1 LPLSLRHIGIRA
13 DDFNLVPEFLNQR
26 PGERRGGYK
35 GSKPRSKCHPRD
47 RCFEPAVFPRPM
59 DALEAHRVR
68 PYTGSMHVHAHG
80 AGGPTRVL
88 KISLAVTLG
97 YIVLLVVA
105 GMRAHSLALLS
116 EAGHNL
122 SDFLALL
129 LSLVAVYFQTRPA
142 NSTKTYGYHRAGVL
156 AALVNATSLVA
167 VSFFIFYEA
176 FRRLQHPE
184 HVQATVMMW
193 VAAAGVV
200 MNGVIAL
207 LLYRSSRGF
216 GGDVNIRSALLH
228 EVGDTL
234 STAAVIAGGWAILV
248 TRNYWIDSALS
259 FGIAV
264 LILWS
269 GFGIVRETL
278 NILLEGTPRGM
289 KLEKIESA
297 IRSVGGVNDVH
308 DLHVWSIGS
317 ETHALSCHISIADIP
332 PSVSE
337 RILRDVKDRLLHDFR
352 IDHTTIQ
359 FEHAICEV
367 AHGCVIPVSESEE
380 HHHHHSH

>member
-1 LPLSLRHIGIRA
+1 VPARLNGLPA
-13 DDFNLVPEFLNQR
+13 A
-26 PGERRGGYK
+26 RRLK
-35 GSKPRSKCHPRD
+35 
-47 RCFEPAVFPRPM
+47 E
-59 DALEAHRVR
+59 
-68 PYTGSMHVHAHG
+68 MHVHVHG
-80 AGGPTRVL
+80 TGSPTKVL
-88 KISLAVTLG
+88 KISLGVTLA
-97 YIVLLVVA
+97 YIALLVFA
-105 GMRAHSLALLS
+105 GVRAHSLALLS

-129 LSLVAVYFQTRPA
+129 LSLVAVYFQSRPA

-156 AALVNATSLVA
+156 AALVNASSLVA

-176 FRRLQHPE
+176 VRRLQHPE
-184 HVQATVMMW
+184 QVQASLMMW

-200 MNGVIAL
+200 MNGAIAL
-207 LLYRSSRGF
+207 LLYRS

-228 EVGDTL
+228 ELGDTL

-248 TRNYWIDSALS
+248 THNYWIDSALS
-259 FGIAV
+259 IAIGA

-289 KLEKIESA
+289 KLEKIESSIRA
-297 IRSVGGVNDVH
+297 IEGVNDVH

-332 PSVSE
+332 LSMSE
-337 RILRDVKDRLLHDFR
+337 KILRDVKECLLHDFR

-359 FEHAICEV
+359 FEHIECEV
-367 AHGCVIPVSESEE
+367 AHGCVIPVVESGEE

>member
-1 LPLSLRHIGIRA
+1 MHA
-13 DDFNLVPEFLNQR
+13 
-26 PGERRGGYK
+26 
-35 GSKPRSKCHPRD
+35 
-47 RCFEPAVFPRPM
+47 
-59 DALEAHRVR
+59 
-68 PYTGSMHVHAHG
+68 HVHS
-80 AGGPTRVL
+80 AGSPKRVL
-88 KISLAVTLG
+88 KISLGVTLA

-105 GMRAHSLALLS
+105 GIRAHSLALLS

-129 LSLVAVYFQTRPA
+129 LSLVAVYLQARPA
-142 NSTKTYGYHRAGVL
+142 SSTKTYGYHRAGVL
-156 AALVNATSLVA
+156 AALVNAVSLVA

-184 HVQATVMMW
+184 HVQASVMIW

-207 LLYRSSRGF
+207 LLYRSVRRSGGRS

-248 TRNYWIDSALS
+248 TGNSWIDSALS
-259 FGIAV
+259 IGIGV

-278 NILLEGTPRGM
+278 NILLEGTPRGV
-289 KLEKIESA
+289 KLESVEIA
-297 IRSVGGVNDVH
+297 IRSIDGVNDVH
-308 DLHVWSIGS
+308 DLHCWSIGS
-317 ETHALSCHISIADIP
+317 ETRALSCHIAIADIP

-337 RILRDVKDRLLHDFR
+337 RILRDVKDRLHQDFR

-359 FEHAICEV
+359 FEHAECEV
-367 AHGCVIPVSESEE
+367 AHGCVIPVGESEE
-380 HHHHHSH
+380 HHHHSH

>member
-1 LPLSLRHIGIRA
+1 
-13 DDFNLVPEFLNQR
+13 
-26 PGERRGGYK
+26 
-35 GSKPRSKCHPRD
+35 
-47 RCFEPAVFPRPM
+47 
-59 DALEAHRVR
+59 
-68 PYTGSMHVHAHG
+68 MHVHG

-88 KISLAVTLG
+88 KISLAVTLA
-97 YIVLLVVA
+97 YIALLVVA
-105 GMRAHSLALLS
+105 GIRAHSLALLS

-129 LSLVAVYFQTRPA
+129 LSLVAVYFQSRPA

-193 VAAAGVV
+193 VAGAGVI
-200 MNGVIAL
+200 MNGAISL
-207 LLYRSSRGF
+207 LLYRSASS

-234 STAAVIAGGWAILV
+234 STAAVIVGGWFILV
-248 TRNYWIDSALS
+248 TQNYWIDSALS
-259 FGIAV
+259 FGIGA

-289 KLEKIESA
+289 QLDKVTSA
-297 IRSVGGVNDVH
+297 ICSVEGVNDVH

-317 ETHALSCHISIADIP
+317 ESHALSCHISIADIP

-337 RILRDVKDRLLHDFR
+337 RILRVVKDRLLHDFR
-352 IDHTTIQ
+352 IVHTTIQ
-359 FEHAICEV
+359 FEHVICEV
-367 AHGCVIPVSESEE
+367 AHGCVIPVGESEE

>member
-1 LPLSLRHIGIRA
+1 
-13 DDFNLVPEFLNQR
+13 
-26 PGERRGGYK
+26 
-35 GSKPRSKCHPRD
+35 
-47 RCFEPAVFPRPM
+47 
-59 DALEAHRVR
+59 
-68 PYTGSMHVHAHG
+68 MHVHSHG

-88 KISLAVTLG
+88 KISLGVTLA

-105 GMRAHSLALLS
+105 GVRAHSLALLS

-122 SDFLALL
+122 SDFLALA
-129 LSLVAVYFQTRPA
+129 LSLVAVYFQARPP
-142 NSTKTYGYHRAGVL
+142 NSSKTYGYQRAGVL
-156 AALVNATSLVA
+156 AALVNASSLVL

-184 HVQATVMMW
+184 HVQASVMMW
-193 VAAAGVV
+193 VAAAGVA

-207 LLYRSSRGF
+207 LLYRSSRRS

-234 STAAVIAGGWAILV
+234 STAAVIAGGWAILI
-248 TRNYWIDSALS
+248 TRNYWIDSVLS
-259 FGIAV
+259 VGIGV

-289 KLEKIESA
+289 KLEKIESSIRA
-297 IRSVGGVNDVH
+297 IGGVNDVH

-317 ETHALSCHISIADIP
+317 ESHALSCHISIEDIP

-337 RILRDVKDRLLHDFR
+337 RILRDIKECLHHEFR
-352 IDHTTIQ
+352 ITHTTIQ
-359 FEHAICEV
+359 FEHVVCEV
-367 AHGCVIPVSESEE
+367 AHGCVMPVAESEA

>member
-1 LPLSLRHIGIRA
+1 
-13 DDFNLVPEFLNQR
+13 
-26 PGERRGGYK
+26 
-35 GSKPRSKCHPRD
+35 
-47 RCFEPAVFPRPM
+47 
-59 DALEAHRVR
+59 
-68 PYTGSMHVHAHG
+68 MHVHAH

-88 KISLAVTLG
+88 KISLGVTAA

-105 GMRAHSLALLS
+105 GIRAHSLALLS

-129 LSLVAVYFQTRPA
+129 LSLVAVYFQSRPA
-142 NSTKTYGYHRAGVL
+142 NSQKTYGYQRAGVL
-156 AALVNATSLVA
+156 AALVNAGSLVL
-167 VSFFIFYEA
+167 VSFFILYEA

-184 HVQATVMMW
+184 HVQASVMMW
-193 VAAAGVV
+193 VAATGVV
-200 MNGVIAL
+200 MNGAIAL
-207 LLYRSSRGF
+207 LLYRS

-234 STAAVIAGGWAILV
+234 STATVIAGGWAILV
-248 TRNYWIDSALS
+248 TGNYWIDSALS
-259 FGIAV
+259 VGIGV

-269 GFGIVRETL
+269 GFSIVRETL

-289 KLEKIESA
+289 KLERIEFA
-297 IRSVGGVNDVH
+297 IRSVEGVNDVH

-337 RILRDVKDRLLHDFR
+337 RILRDVKERLQHGFR
-352 IDHTTIQ
+352 INHTTIQ
-359 FEHAICEV
+359 FEHAVCEV
-367 AHGCVIPVSESEE
+367 AHGCVIPVVERD
-380 HHHHHSH
+380 HHHHSH

>member
-1 LPLSLRHIGIRA
+1 
-13 DDFNLVPEFLNQR
+13 
-26 PGERRGGYK
+26 
-35 GSKPRSKCHPRD
+35 
-47 RCFEPAVFPRPM
+47 
-59 DALEAHRVR
+59 
-68 PYTGSMHVHAHG
+68 MHVHVHG
-80 AGGPTRVL
+80 GGGPKRVL
-88 KISLAVTLG
+88 KISLGVTLA
-97 YIVLLVVA
+97 YTVLLVVA
-105 GMRAHSLALLS
+105 GIRAHSLALLS

-129 LSLVAVYFQTRPA
+129 LSLVAVYLQSRPA
-142 NSTKTYGYHRAGVL
+142 SSTKTYGYHRAGVL
-156 AALVNATSLVA
+156 AALVNAVSLVA

-184 HVQATVMMW
+184 HVQASIMMW
-193 VAAAGVV
+193 VAGAGVV

-207 LLYRSSRGF
+207 LLYRS

-248 TRNYWIDSALS
+248 TADYWIDSALS
-259 FGIAV
+259 FGIGV

-289 KLEKIESA
+289 KLELVETA
-297 IRSVGGVNDVH
+297 IRSIEGVNDVH

-317 ETHALSCHISIADIP
+317 ETHALSCHIAIADIP

-337 RILRDVKDRLLHDFR
+337 RILRDVKDRLHQHFR

-359 FEHAICEV
+359 FEHVECEV
-367 AHGCVIPVSESEE
+367 AHGCVMPVTESAE
-380 HHHHHSH
+380 HHHHSHGH